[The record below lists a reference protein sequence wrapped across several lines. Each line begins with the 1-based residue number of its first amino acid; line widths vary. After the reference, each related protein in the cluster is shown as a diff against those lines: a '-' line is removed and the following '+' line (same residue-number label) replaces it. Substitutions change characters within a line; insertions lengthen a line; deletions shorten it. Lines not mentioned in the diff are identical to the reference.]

1 MAKVAANQN
10 PYAAREEIRDAP
22 VYSLPGGG
30 NYAAPSPDAENGT
43 MDSPIGAYSPVL
55 RAQPGD
61 TPDPMRTGL
70 MRIRDLRPD
79 PTRAPELHYQGL
91 DADDKTRHSV
101 EFQDADGFEELKG
114 GSGRRVAPH
123 PLSTPSPEPRPTQR
137 LAPRSY
143 IFTVLG
149 NKHGDNA
156 RHLNGEH
163 FSMADHRRDF
173 PILGTQPVKEWRN
186 TYRVVPAPADL
197 DMVDVAPNDPR
208 DVPSARIVS
217 VEVPLTRGWRL

>member
-1 MAKVAANQN
+1 MAKVAANHN
-10 PYAAREEIRDAP
+10 PYAAREEITDHP
-22 VYSLPGGG
+22 VYSLPASGV
-30 NYAAPSPDAENGT
+30 YAAPSPDKENGT
-43 MDSPIGAYSPVL
+43 MDSPIGQYSDRL

-70 MRIRDLRPD
+70 MRVRDMRPD
-79 PTRAPELHYQGL
+79 PSRAPELHYQVL
-91 DADDKTRHSV
+91 DADDRERHSV
-101 EFQDADGFEELKG
+101 ETQDADGWEEFKG
-114 GSGRRVAPH
+114 GSGKPAAPN
-123 PLSTPSPEPRPTQR
+123 PRATPPPEPRPTSR

-143 IFTVLG
+143 SFLRPFFG
-149 NKHGDNA
+149 GPRA
-156 RHLNGEH
+156 LSGEH

-186 TYRVVPAPADL
+186 TYRVAPAPSDL
-197 DMVDVAPNDPR
+197 DMMDVAPNDPR